1 MKLLNR
7 VFAGILTLTM
17 LLSLWTAPALAAEQ
31 SDSYAA
37 SETAAAEQRAAEQSA
52 EQAEPS
58 AENVIGTVTGFGEV
72 EPKEIAMAERLPLGE
87 LLAKLPETL
96 GVYLDGSQKLSQIP
110 VSWYC
115 LGGYEDSNDFYFQ
128 FSPTWDEDS
137 YPLSPDL
144 DVERDGPYIAVYLA
158 DLAELGK
165 LTDPGSA
172 KRAVSPGNVEEVFL
186 YLTTEMG
193 LNSAAACGI
202 LANMH
207 AESAMNPKSSC
218 RDINGKTSYGLC
230 QWNGSRFTKLQNWC
244 SEHGENY
251 TTVTGQLQYLN
262 AELASSY
269 PKVLDHLLSVDDT
282 DEGAYDA
289 AYYWCYYYEQPA
301 SRGKRSVERGNLARN
316 TYWPSYGGSVA
327 ELSSSPEPVLSGV
340 GTPEVSLEYGKTTFN
355 LLGVLRCSQPMTEV
369 TVGVYDQQG
378 TQVTGATA
386 TPNTRIYSIDAL
398 DKDVRFSKLDA
409 GDYVYR
415 IDVTAGGSSYRLL
428 EHDFTVNRK
437 KLSKTTITLPSSTK
451 TLPSPTV
458 KDDKTTLQKDKDYQV
473 SYKNGESAGTGLC
486 VIIGK
491 GNYAGKVKKAFQT
504 SLTIE
509 ENQSDAAE
517 DAPAEPQTG
526 SSAQTGDAQPTDGA
540 EAPVLTDASTP
551 GEELSQGSYITV
563 RGIVTAPSALS
574 SVSAQVFQ
582 EDGSVATGGT
592 AEVNE
597 PRFNLKKLDKQV
609 AFSKLTAGRY
619 TYRVTVQ
626 WNGTTSTLLEHSFTV
641 TPKAPTGLRL
651 SKGKQAITVK
661 WSKVSG
667 AEGYEVQYSTSSN
680 FSGASTVTV
689 SGGQSSRKLTG
700 LKKKKR
706 YYVRVRSFVTQSGSD
721 ALSYSAYCAK
731 KNTTT

>member
-17 LLSLWTAPALAAEQ
+17 VLSLWTAPVLAAER
-31 SDSYAA
+31 SDSYEA

-58 AENVIGTVTGFGEV
+58 SENVIGTVTGFGEV
-72 EPKEIAMAERLPLGE
+72 EPREIAMAERLPLGD
-87 LLAKLPETL
+87 LLAKLPDTL

-137 YPLSPDL
+137 YPLAPDL

-158 DLAELGK
+158 DLAELGN

-269 PKVLDHLLSVDDT
+269 PKVLDHLLAVDDT

-316 TYWPSYGGSVA
+316 TYWPNYGGSVTQ
-327 ELSSSPEPVLSGV
+327 LSSSPEPVLSGV
-340 GTPEVSLEYGKTTFN
+340 GTPEISLEYGKTTFN

-369 TVGVYDQQG
+369 TVGVYDQSG
-378 TQVTGATA
+378 TQVTGAA
-386 TPNTRIYSIDAL
+386 AAPNTRVYSIDAL
-398 DKDVRFSKLDA
+398 DKDVRFSKLNA

-415 IDVTAGGSSYRLL
+415 IDATAGGSSYRVL
-428 EHDFTVNRK
+428 EHDFTVSRK

-451 TLPSPTV
+451 TLPTPTI
-458 KDDKTTLQKDKDYQV
+458 KDGKITLQKDKDYQV

-491 GNYAGKVKKAFQT
+491 GNYAGKVKKTFQT

-509 ENQSDAAE
+509 EKPQSGATTDTPGDTPGADSAA
-517 DAPAEPQTG
+517 
-526 SSAQTGDAQPTDGA
+526 
-540 EAPVLTDASTP
+540 APVLTDASTP
-551 GEELSQGSYITV
+551 GEELSQGSFITV
-563 RGIVTAPSALS
+563 KGTVTASSALS
-574 SVSAQVFQ
+574 SVSAQVLR

-592 AEVNE
+592 AEVNASQY
-597 PRFNLKKLDKQV
+597 NLNKLDNQV
-609 AFSKLTAGRY
+609 AFSKLSAGRY
-619 TYRVTVQ
+619 RYLITATC
-626 WNGTTSTLLEHSFTV
+626 NGTTSTLLEHSFTV
-641 TPKAPTGLRL
+641 TPKSPTGLKL

-661 WSKVSG
+661 WAKVSG
-667 AEGYEVQYSTSSN
+667 AEGYEVQYGTSSS

-689 SGGQSSRKLTG
+689 SGDQSSRKLTG

-706 YYVRVRSFVTQSGSD
+706 YYVRVRSFVKQSGSD
-721 ALSYSAYCAK
+721 SLSYSAYCAK
-731 KNTTT
+731 KNATTK